1 MAGRTTLGLFRLPAS
16 ADTPSLSNP
25 LMKNIH
31 DLRFLNFA
39 LMDLVITVLISFLV
53 SRYTRVSF
61 RWILIGGLILGAVV
75 HWAVDEPT
83 ALNHALGLSS
93 KPPRHRERPGLIE
106 IVPE

>member
-1 MAGRTTLGLFRLPAS
+1 
-16 ADTPSLSNP
+16 
-25 LMKNIH
+25 MKNIH
-31 DLRFLNFA
+31 DLRLLNFA

>member
-1 MAGRTTLGLFRLPAS
+1 MDCFDSRFLRIPH
-16 ADTPSLSNP
+16 LSNP

-61 RWILIGGLILGAVV
+61 RWILIGGLILGALV
-75 HWAVDEPT
+75 HWVVDEPT

-93 KPPRHRERPGLIE
+93 KPLRYRDRPGLIE